1 MFTAAATATSIAI
14 IHPAPGNETPAKAGS
29 VLRKPREPTW
39 NNRRSVT
46 TWAINGS
53 TTTVR
58 SAAGFHNRPA
68 GRATAADFRN
78 RPAGRATAA
87 AAAGDTGDWLNR
99 SRIN

>member
-39 NNRRSVT
+39 NDRPSAI
-46 TWAINGS
+46 TWVINGS

-58 SAAGFHNRPA
+58 SAAAFHNLPAGRVMSADFRNLPAGRAMPAAFHNRPA
-68 GRATAADFRN
+68 GRALAA
-78 RPAGRATAA
+78 
-87 AAAGDTGDWLNR
+87 
-99 SRIN
+99 